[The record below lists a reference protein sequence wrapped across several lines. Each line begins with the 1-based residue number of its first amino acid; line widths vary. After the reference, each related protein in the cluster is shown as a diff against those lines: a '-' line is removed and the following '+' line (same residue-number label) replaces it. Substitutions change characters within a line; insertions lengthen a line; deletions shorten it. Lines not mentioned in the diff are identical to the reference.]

1 MSLYILPVEKKKI
14 KYMKLV
20 VLKER
25 HSFETRVALSPEI
38 AKKYVSMG
46 LELWVEEGAGQ
57 RSYFEDAHYEKA
69 GAKLF
74 SFSPKVLADADIL
87 LKVQK
92 PLLKGEG
99 EIDEITPLKRGACLI
114 GLLGGLSADEVSLQ
128 AYKEKELKAFSLE
141 LVPRITRAQTMDV
154 LSSQSNLAGFRA
166 VIEAAHAF
174 GRVFPMMM
182 TAAGTLMPA
191 KVLILGAGVAGLQ
204 AIATAKRL
212 GAVVSAYDVRPVAKE
227 QVESLGASFL
237 CVDSIKE
244 SGEGQGGYA
253 KEMSEAYQKA
263 QKELLTQAATK
274 ANIVITT
281 ALIPGKKA
289 PVLLTED
296 MLQGMVPGSIIV
308 DMAVEMG
315 GNCSLSKLDKVVDHK
330 GIKILGH
337 PNLPAR
343 IPTDASTLY
352 AKNIAAFLGLL
363 WDAEKKELK
372 VNKEDEIIQA
382 TLLTK

>member
-1 MSLYILPVEKKKI
+1 
-14 KYMKLV
+14 MKLV

-25 HSFETRVALSPEI
+25 RPFETRVALSPEA
-38 AKKYVSMG
+38 AKKYVAMG
-46 LELWVEEGAGQ
+46 IDVWIEEGAGQ
-57 RSYFEDAHYEKA
+57 QSYFEDEQYSKA

-74 SFSPKVLADADIL
+74 SFSSKVLGDADIL
-87 LKVQK
+87 LKVQR

-99 EIDEITPLKRGACLI
+99 EEDEVTPLKKGAYLV
-114 GLLGGLSADEVSLQ
+114 GLLGGLSADVSSLQ

-166 VIEAAHAF
+166 VVEAAHAF

-237 CVDSIKE
+237 CVDSVKE

-253 KEMSEAYQKA
+253 KEMSETYQQA
-263 QKELLTQAATK
+263 QKELLTQAVTK

-289 PVLLTED
+289 PILLTED

-315 GNCSLSKLDKVVDHK
+315 GNCSLSKLDKIVDYK
-330 GIKILGH
+330 GIKILGY

-343 IPTDASTLY
+343 IPTDASALY
-352 AKNIAAFLGLL
+352 AKNVAAFLGLL
-363 WDAEKKELK
+363 WDAEKKESK
-372 VNKEDEIIQA
+372 VNIEDEILQA